1 MLGTLTI
8 PRGMSMV
15 KALVPTLLGFVC
27 YLSHINRTVEI
38 CVHYI
43 QDNKNRKCEVHPK
56 TLTVTVFPFLEFKNN
71 PLVSLFSP
79 RQSLVV
85 IQYLE
90 RSWNQKGF
98 KFMIQCWIL
107 HYRHFTSP
115 RLALLNVRPGLVL
128 ISVLFSRSLNIRLC
142 IMMG

>member
-1 MLGTLTI
+1 MQSRLCNVQAYIQHTLFFFLITSKKNIYKAQFYWCSGMLGTLTI

-90 RSWNQKGF
+90 RS
-98 KFMIQCWIL
+98 
-107 HYRHFTSP
+107 
-115 RLALLNVRPGLVL
+115 
-128 ISVLFSRSLNIRLC
+128 
-142 IMMG
+142 